1 MTEEIPGVALTE
13 IPTTSQSMFVRFLM
27 ATLIDLMILNLFDEF
42 WIFVSVPSF
51 SISILVAI
59 LLQVLLKST
68 LALEHRVAL
77 YFKSKPG
84 RCAKFMRFLTAWL
97 ILFGSKFVM
106 LGLIDFVFDDGV
118 SFTGPVHGVLAF
130 IAVVVA
136 MLIAEDLVARFYS
149 RLGRNNPGE

>member
-27 ATLIDLMILNLFDEF
+27 ATLIDLVVLNLFDEF
-42 WIFVSVPSF
+42 WALVSVPLF

-59 LLQVLLKST
+59 LLQVLLKAT

-77 YFKSKPG
+77 YFQSKPG
-84 RCAKFMRFLTAWL
+84 RGAKFMRVFSAWL

-106 LGLIDFVFDDGV
+106 LGLIDFVFDDDV
-118 SFTGPVHGVLAF
+118 LFSGPAHGVLAF

-136 MLIAEDLVARFYS
+136 MLLSEEGVVRFYR
-149 RLGRNNPGE
+149 RLGRNGSGG